1 MDGVGD
7 LPEWQSVERG
17 FDIYWA
23 NSPDSLVLTNARE
36 FVQGDRDREI
46 GIDRMQYV
54 HTAKLGLPSHAHLMA
69 VLSKTNR
76 NSGVSLNR
84 CSLHSPNVVGLL
96 GLLYLLLLLTLLV
109 AQGPLRGC
117 VKPLTAVAL
126 NFQLEK

>member
-1 MDGVGD
+1 M
-7 LPEWQSVERG
+7 
-17 FDIYWA
+17 
-23 NSPDSLVLTNARE
+23 TNARE

-84 CSLHSPNVVGLL
+84 CFLHSPNVVGLL
-96 GLLYLLLLLTLLV
+96 GLLYLLTVIDLACRT
-109 AQGPLRGC
+109 GPSERVRETANRRC
-117 VKPLTAVAL
+117 VELPIREVIRVVHVICMS
-126 NFQLEK
+126 